1 MSSHD
6 GSTPSSDPSTAQSSQ
21 PSISMSSGSRG
32 KTDLAWGHCR
42 EAPELSVGCK
52 KTKLVCLYCA
62 KVFAGG
68 GINRF
73 KQHLAG
79 AKGEVGQCRKCPPD
93 VRHQMLLNLKGN
105 VETKKRIREM
115 QADFNPFNAQQRE
128 HEKLMIRQLEYDD
141 GDDEEE
147 EEDEDVNT
155 KKHMLPPKVA
165 KKKKIQSTGTV
176 KQSTTSY
183 GKQKKSA
190 TLGTYFMPRTTPGA
204 QKSLQNCWQRK
215 EAVERCDLALAK
227 WMFDACV
234 PFNAVNSVYY
244 QHAIDAV
251 TTMGPGYKGP
261 NLHAIR
267 GYYLAKAV
275 DEVKIYV
282 ESYRAIWKKTGCTLM
297 ADGWTDQKRRTL
309 INFLVYCPK
318 GTVFFEKRWMY
329 QMSQRLLDCCISCL
343 ERLFLYVID
352 GRISFN
358 ILVSL
363 CCSFASTSYSRTLE
377 VHWRKKKYFV
387 QLLLVLPPI
396 SLHCKAFLAHKDQL
410 RAMVTSRE
418 WVSSAYAKDIKGKKF
433 VESVLDSLFWEECA
447 IIVRM
452 SEPLVRVLRL
462 VDGDA
467 RPSMGY
473 LYDAIHH
480 AKEEMMRR
488 FQKRKPTVKPF
499 IDIINNRWD
508 GQFYRNLYAAAFW
521 LNPRFQYDANIMD
534 KHMSTISALL
544 DVLEKYAHGNL
555 PLQSKITSE
564 MKFFRNAKHD
574 FGRVSAKN
582 NRTLMPP
589 GI

>member
-21 PSISMSSGSRG
+21 PSICMSSGSRG
-32 KTDLAWGHCR
+32 RTDLALGHCR

-52 KTKLVCLYCA
+52 ITKLVCLYCA

-79 AKGEVGQCRKCPPD
+79 AKGEVEQCHKCPPD

-105 VETKKRIREM
+105 VETKKRVREM

-128 HEKLMIRQLEYDD
+128 HEEMMIRQLEDD
-141 GDDEEE
+141 G
-147 EEDEDVNT
+147 
-155 KKHMLPPKVA
+155 KKQLN
-165 KKKKIQSTGTV
+165 G
-176 KQSTTSY
+176 
-183 GKQKKSA
+183 
-190 TLGTYFMPRTTPGA
+190 
-204 QKSLQNCWQRK
+204 
-215 EAVERCDLALAK
+215 DLALTK
-227 WMFDACV
+227 WMFDAYV
-234 PFNAVNSVYY
+234 PFNVVNSVYY
-244 QHAIDAV
+244 QHAIDVV
-251 TTMGPGYKGP
+251 TAMGPGYKGP
-261 NLHAIR
+261 NLHAIC

-282 ESYRAIWKKTGCTLM
+282 ESYREIRKKTGCTLM

-318 GTVFFEKRWMY
+318 GTVFLKTVDV
-329 QMSQRLLDCCISCL
+329 SDVSKTARLLYQ
-343 ERLFLYVID
+343 LFREVVLYVGVENIVHMVTD
-352 GRISFN
+352 NAANYVAAGRLLMKEFPSIFWSPCAAHCIN
-358 ILVSL
+358 LILQDIGKLQLV
-363 CCSFASTSYSRTLE
+363 CCVVEHASGITKYIYNHCYPLYLMRKFTGGKEILRPAPPRFATNFIALQS
-377 VHWRKKKYFV
+377 
-387 QLLLVLPPI
+387 I
-396 SLHCKAFLAHKDQL
+396 LAHKDEL

-462 VDGDA
+462 VDGDD

-488 FQKRKPTVKPF
+488 FQKRKPRVKPF

-508 GQFYRNLYAAAFW
+508 GQFYINLYAAAFW

-534 KHMSTISALL
+534 KHMSTISGLL
-544 DVLEKYAHGNL
+544 DVLEKFVHGNL

-564 MKFFRNAKHD
+564 MKFFRNAEHD
-574 FGRVSAKN
+574 FGRASAIN

>member
-1 MSSHD
+1 
-6 GSTPSSDPSTAQSSQ
+6 
-21 PSISMSSGSRG
+21 
-32 KTDLAWGHCR
+32 
-42 EAPELSVGCK
+42 
-52 KTKLVCLYCA
+52 
-62 KVFAGG
+62 
-68 GINRF
+68 
-73 KQHLAG
+73 
-79 AKGEVGQCRKCPPD
+79 
-93 VRHQMLLNLKGN
+93 
-105 VETKKRIREM
+105 M
-115 QADFNPFNAQQRE
+115 QAEFNPFNAQQRE
-128 HEKLMIRQLEYDD
+128 HEEMMIRHLEDDDD
-141 GDDEEE
+141 GDDED
-147 EEDEDVNT
+147 DEDVST

-165 KKKKIQSTGTV
+165 KKKKIQSTSTV
-176 KQSTTSY
+176 KQSTTSC

-227 WMFDACV
+227 WMIDACV

-251 TTMGPGYKGP
+251 TAMGPGYKGP

-282 ESYRAIWKKTGCTLM
+282 ETYREIWKKTGCTLM

-318 GTVFFEKRWMY
+318 GTVFLKTVDV
-329 QMSQRLLDCCISCL
+329 SDVSKTARLLYQ
-343 ERLFLYVID
+343 LFREVVLYV
-352 GRISFN
+352 GVEN
-358 ILVSL
+358 IVHMVTDNAANYVAAGKLLMEEFPSIFWSPCAAHCINLILQDIGKLQSV
-363 CCSFASTSYSRTLE
+363 CCVVEHASGITKYIYNHCYPLYLMRKFTGGKEILRPAPTRFATNFIALQS
-377 VHWRKKKYFV
+377 
-387 QLLLVLPPI
+387 I
-396 SLHCKAFLAHKDQL
+396 LAHKDEL

-418 WVSSAYAKDIKGKKF
+418 WVSSAYAKDSKGKKF

-452 SEPLVRVLRL
+452 SEPLIRVLRM
-462 VDGDA
+462 VDGDD

-488 FQKRKPTVKPF
+488 FQKRKARVKPF
-499 IDIINNRWD
+499 IDIISNRWD
-508 GQFYRNLYAAAFW
+508 GQFYRHLYAAAFW

-534 KHMSTISALL
+534 KHMSTISGLL

-564 MKFFRNAKHD
+564 MKLFRNAEHD
-574 FGRVSAKN
+574 FGRVSAIN